1 MSERD
6 AELQRLRASLSFCFF
21 RMGSAASPGSAGDRS
36 DYTHRPRLSAGACRG
51 GTVMGRALLED
62 DTEPRTG
69 GQTEAV
75 GNVSGSSGGRGAPRP
90 TRAQHRWEPIPPL
103 GGTGGQVPRALGQGG
118 GCGYGASAKGIWR
131 EGGGR
136 DPPPHRPPSELP
148 PAFCWGINQSRNGWA
163 GGSRSAD
170 AKVGQSGD
178 GERGQERAWGLR

>member
-1 MSERD
+1 MNSKDPKKCPQCKKSRNKAQEEFARKFPYRFSWLTEPTTEFLQPWEVTKMSTSLRD
-6 AELQRLRASLSFCFF
+6 QLPLQKTLVPTRSIPVRG
-21 RMGSAASPGSAGDRS
+21 MGSAASPGSARDRS

-103 GGTGGQVPRALGQGG
+103 GGTGLGPQMLHHCPACTLHHHRHLRANFGN
-118 GCGYGASAKGIWR
+118 S
-131 EGGGR
+131 
-136 DPPPHRPPSELP
+136 S
-148 PAFCWGINQSRNGWA
+148 
-163 GGSRSAD
+163 
-170 AKVGQSGD
+170 
-178 GERGQERAWGLR
+178 